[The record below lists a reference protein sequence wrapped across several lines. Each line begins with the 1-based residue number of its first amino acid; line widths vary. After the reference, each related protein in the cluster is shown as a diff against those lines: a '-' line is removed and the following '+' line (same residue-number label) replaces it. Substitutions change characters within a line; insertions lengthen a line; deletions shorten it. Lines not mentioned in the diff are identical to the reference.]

1 LLRFR
6 FVAFEFG
13 LETQFP
19 IPDSRFT
26 IYDSRFP
33 IYDSRP
39 DDMKILMIGDVV
51 AKPGRLAVLERIQD
65 LREQY
70 DIDLALMNAE
80 NVAGGFSITP
90 SLAEQLFNA
99 GIDVMTSGNHIFDK
113 REAIEYIGRQ
123 PRLLRPANYPPGT
136 PGSGLWTGEIKG
148 VKVAVFNLMGRV
160 FMPPSDD
167 PFRIAEDVLKSLP
180 EEIKIRIVDIHA
192 EATSEKVAMG
202 WFLDGRVS
210 AVVGTHTHVQTADER
225 ILPKGTAYLTDVG
238 MTGSYSGVIGMEK
251 GDVIARFTSA
261 IGKRAEHSTGDA
273 HICAVVIDVD
283 QDSGRALGIERI
295 NVRHQS

>member
-1 LLRFR
+1 MSP
-6 FVAFEFG
+6 V
-13 LETQFP
+13 P
-19 IPDSRFT
+19 FT
-26 IYDSRFP
+26 AAT
-33 IYDSRP
+33 

-65 LREQY
+65 LREQHA
-70 DIDLALMNAE
+70 IDLAVMNAE

-90 SLAEQLFNA
+90 SLAEQLFAA

-113 REAIEYIGRQ
+113 KEAIEYIARQ

-136 PGSGLWTGEIKG
+136 PGSGLWTGTVAG
-148 VKVAVFNLMGRV
+148 AKVAVINVMGRV

-167 PFRIAEDVLKSLP
+167 PFRIADALVNSLP
-180 EEIKIRIVDIHA
+180 ADIKVRLVDVHA

-225 ILPKGTAYLTDVG
+225 ILPQGTAYLTDLG
-238 MTGSYSGVIGMEK
+238 MTGSYAGVIGMDK
-251 GDVIARFTSA
+251 ADVIARFTSA
-261 IGKRAEHSTGDA
+261 VAKRAEHATGHA
-273 HICAVVIDVD
+273 RILGAIIDVD
-283 QDSGRALGIERI
+283 EETGRAREISRLNLPHE
-295 NVRHQS
+295 Q